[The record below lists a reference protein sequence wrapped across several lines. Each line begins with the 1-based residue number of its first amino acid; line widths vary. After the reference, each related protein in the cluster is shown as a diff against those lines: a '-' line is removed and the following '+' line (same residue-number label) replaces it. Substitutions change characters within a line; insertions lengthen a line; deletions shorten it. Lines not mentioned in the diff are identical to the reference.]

1 MDKILILGVVV
12 GILGYSW
19 QQSKKYLSP
28 TSSFNAII
36 TFDPEHYTDIRWFEV
51 FRKLTHWEKF
61 GAYSFKG
68 TVATNAEDIVHLIHK
83 ELEVPLEN
91 FKVKVFPIEKTSFDY
106 IVTFKKI
113 PRPEI
118 EDYPQ
123 LAELAIWNKYGKNSY
138 RLWLGMSVEQFR
150 EVISQELHIPED
162 SFTVYCPGNLV
173 WTRFL

>member
-1 MDKILILGVVV
+1 MDKILILVVVV

-113 PRPEI
+113 LRPEI
-118 EDYPQ
+118 
-123 LAELAIWNKYGKNSY
+123 
-138 RLWLGMSVEQFR
+138 
-150 EVISQELHIPED
+150 
-162 SFTVYCPGNLV
+162 
-173 WTRFL
+173 

>member
-1 MDKILILGVVV
+1 MLYNKRRLYGGRGGNKVDKIVILVVV
-12 GILGYSW
+12 LGILGYSW

-68 TVATNAEDIVHLIHK
+68 NIAVNAEDIIHLIHK

-91 FKVKVFPIEKTSFDY
+91 FRVKLLTIYKTSFDY
-106 IVTFKKI
+106 IVTFYKI

-118 EDYPQ
+118 TD
-123 LAELAIWNKYGKNSY
+123 SR
-138 RLWLGMSVEQFR
+138 RLEGLV
-150 EVISQELHIPED
+150 
-162 SFTVYCPGNLV
+162 TVYSYDLN
-173 WTRFL
+173 R